1 MRFLTSAG
9 KQRNKFRE
17 CFHRDLAELNGFFL
31 SAVPKARMHREH
43 DSKDGEWKVRRQ
55 KYNPFIVKY
64 LVQYS
69 WGVGIH
75 CANNLSKMRTTS
87 TAPNNT
93 RDTITSGKKAA
104 KSAINNRKAA
114 KAWYTPQRLFM
125 QDQVTRGKKSQAE
138 TLAYE
143 STKAVR
149 YTRTEEAKAGE
160 WVLLSPAE
168 KEVWNFHTQNH
179 DERQPFIRDKI
190 IEAIR
195 KDPTQS
201 FQKIAAD

>member
-1 MRFLTSAG
+1 
-9 KQRNKFRE
+9 
-17 CFHRDLAELNGFFL
+17 
-31 SAVPKARMHREH
+31 
-43 DSKDGEWKVRRQ
+43 
-55 KYNPFIVKY
+55 
-64 LVQYS
+64 
-69 WGVGIH
+69 
-75 CANNLSKMRTTS
+75 MRTTS

-104 KSAINNRKAA
+104 KSAINNREAA
-114 KAWYTPQRLFM
+114 KAWYTPQLLFM

-149 YTRTEEAKAGE
+149 YTWTEEEAKAE

-168 KEVWNFHTQNH
+168 KEVWNFHARNH
-179 DERQPFIRDKI
+179 DKRQPFIRDQI
-190 IEAIR
+190 IKAIR
-195 KDPTQS
+195 KNPTQS